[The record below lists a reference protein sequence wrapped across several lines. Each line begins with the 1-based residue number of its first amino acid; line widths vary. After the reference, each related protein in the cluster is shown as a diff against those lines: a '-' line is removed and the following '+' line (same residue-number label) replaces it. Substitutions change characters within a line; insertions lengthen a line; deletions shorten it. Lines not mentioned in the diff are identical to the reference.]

1 MSTFIRLAALFVF
14 ARAIFAAPAADCTGD
29 ISSLDDVADAVKCS
43 TVNIHSFTVPA
54 GKTLDL
60 KLATGA
66 TVNMGEYRPGPV
78 SALLLLLRWLLV
90 VLTSLQRGCCW
101 PRSMLIMLLLAYSG
115 RRDLRGEELGWAAL
129 PSQVSTCHDPRHR
142 PKTRS

>member
-1 MSTFIRLAALFVF
+1 MSTFIRLTALFVF

-66 TVNMGEYRPGPV
+66 TVNMGEHRPGPLL
-78 SALLLLLRWLLV
+78 SAPLLLGGFW
-90 VLTSLQRGCCW
+90 SF
-101 PRSMLIMLLLAYSG
+101 
-115 RRDLRGEELGWAAL
+115 
-129 PSQVSTCHDPRHR
+129 
-142 PKTRS
+142 